1 MSSNVVKSQ
10 LIDKLK
16 EEHCFWS
23 YDDSSVQDIPDDI
36 LIELVMLHLD
46 IDDINKLFLLY
57 PYKYVK
63 KTWIKN
69 VVAQG
74 EMWQNLNMF
83 FAWYYFKAKQP
94 KQYVRSMMTRQLNNR
109 LNS

>member
-23 YDDSSVQDIPDDI
+23 YNDSSIQDIPDDI

-94 KQYVRSMMTRQLNNR
+94 KRYVRSMMTRQLKKR